1 MTHKENCRCIV
12 GKQGRQS
19 HEKATDNDKGK
30 TIHQQDEVAANK
42 NKISSEQCNL
52 EKIIYILNKAA
63 GGV

>member
-42 NKISSEQCNL
+42 NKISSE
-52 EKIIYILNKAA
+52 
-63 GGV
+63 